1 MKSIDTIRVVGWVAG
16 AGLLAMWLL
25 SGCQGHPTR
34 DESKARREAQEVSR
48 TYRPQGHKPPL
59 PVLTTNSSLGDLLTY
74 GLLNQ
79 PAVEAAYYDWLAAVE
94 RITTAR
100 SLPDPQVTFQMDI
113 QNAVTSIMPGLM
125 VFFPAPGK
133 LRAGAEVATAESQA
147 RYAAFQTAVLRSA
160 SEVKRAYFQLHFLA
174 EKLRVDRENARL
186 ATDLEKLARAQN
198 AVGKV
203 TLQDVLRAQI
213 ERDRLA
219 NEIANLEDSRT
230 ALVARFQ
237 AALGLSAAAPPPPVP
252 QRFEFTPAELS
263 FETLFQTALTNNTTL
278 KALAAEVRAA
288 QASVAL
294 AEKARRPELSLG
306 LMADPKA
313 DPTLYRVGPGTLS
326 LPIWRDKIAAQIAE
340 ARANQA
346 AAQARLSDEQI
357 TLAAAF
363 AEQSFAYREAART
376 LDLLRDR
383 LVPQARQSLEI
394 ARIGYLSGR
403 IDFFNLNDAERTLL
417 GFELDGIEAATQ
429 RELALV
435 EISLLVQGLSPTR
448 TGMAPAKIGGRAGA
462 GPAPKMGGTM

>member
-252 QRFEFTPAELS
+252 QRFEFTPAVTS
-263 FETLFQTALTNNTTL
+263 
-278 KALAAEVRAA
+278 
-288 QASVAL
+288 
-294 AEKARRPELSLG
+294 
-306 LMADPKA
+306 
-313 DPTLYRVGPGTLS
+313 
-326 LPIWRDKIAAQIAE
+326 
-340 ARANQA
+340 
-346 AAQARLSDEQI
+346 
-357 TLAAAF
+357 
-363 AEQSFAYREAART
+363 
-376 LDLLRDR
+376 
-383 LVPQARQSLEI
+383 
-394 ARIGYLSGR
+394 
-403 IDFFNLNDAERTLL
+403 
-417 GFELDGIEAATQ
+417 
-429 RELALV
+429 
-435 EISLLVQGLSPTR
+435 
-448 TGMAPAKIGGRAGA
+448 
-462 GPAPKMGGTM
+462 

>member
-1 MKSIDTIRVVGWVAG
+1 M
-16 AGLLAMWLL
+16 
-25 SGCQGHPTR
+25 
-34 DESKARREAQEVSR
+34 
-48 TYRPQGHKPPL
+48 
-59 PVLTTNSSLGDLLTY
+59 
-74 GLLNQ
+74 
-79 PAVEAAYYDWLAAVE
+79 
-94 RITTAR
+94 
-100 SLPDPQVTFQMDI
+100 
-113 QNAVTSIMPGLM
+113 
-125 VFFPAPGK
+125 
-133 LRAGAEVATAESQA
+133 
-147 RYAAFQTAVLRSA
+147 
-160 SEVKRAYFQLHFLA
+160 
-174 EKLRVDRENARL
+174 
-186 ATDLEKLARAQN
+186 
-198 AVGKV
+198 
-203 TLQDVLRAQI
+203 
-213 ERDRLA
+213 
-219 NEIANLEDSRT
+219 
-230 ALVARFQ
+230 
-237 AALGLSAAAPPPPVP
+237 
-252 QRFEFTPAELS
+252 
-263 FETLFQTALTNNTTL
+263 TNNTTL